1 MNLVEVFVEVG
12 IPEACL
18 GFSGY
23 RIVAL
28 LILKA
33 LIATT
38 ASDNLICFSIFRRK
52 YGLTF
57 MQTVCLADD
66 SHEMSFIFSITKS
79 ILECSCYKFA

>member
-1 MNLVEVFVEVG
+1 MHILSPENLAKVFVEACIYRVD
-12 IPEACL
+12 ISEACL

-33 LIATT
+33 LITTT
-38 ASDNLICFSIFRRK
+38 ASDSLIFFSIFLRK
-52 YGLTF
+52 YGLAF

-66 SHEMSFIFSITKS
+66 SHEMSSFYF
-79 ILECSCYKFA
+79 L